1 MGRRPSQPP
10 ASARA
15 KRIATDAL
23 VLALAGTSAACGS
36 GDRGAE
42 ACAGVGKD
50 GLVRVEAGLLQGHTS
65 SAACA
70 FTGVPYAA
78 APLSELRFSEAKPA
92 APWKGVRDA
101 RTRTP
106 WCPQLASD
114 GAPVGDEDCLYLN
127 VWTTASETALRPIL
141 VFVHGGGNVTGSS
154 AEPVYDGAHLAERS
168 AAVVVTLDYRLGPF
182 GYLAH
187 PSLGQHSGNYGL
199 SDQSLA
205 LDWVKKNGAAFGGDP
220 ARVLAFGQSAGSRN
234 LCTLLAASTGELP
247 FRAVALESG
256 ACEIQPESDA
266 LSFGAEFAEAAG
278 CADAADVA
286 SCLRALSTAKV
297 LSALPD
303 QPDPLYTSHYN
314 PNDAVTSGRPPLE
327 RLRENSSRDA
337 LPVIV
342 GANAEETGHIAQPLG
357 SASEYGALL
366 RITFG
371 DEIAARILSLYPAS
385 DFESP
390 RDAWNAVI
398 TDFRYVCPSE
408 VTAKALS
415 ANAARSVH
423 RYLFAHGLDRGPRRA
438 WGAFH
443 GLELLFLFGTFDAL
457 GYDPSPEEEDL
468 SDRMMAYWTR
478 FADTGD
484 PNDPEAPSWP
494 AYDPMTER
502 YLDIDAEPRAAEKL
516 HREHCDFWQSLAP

>member
-1 MGRRPSQPP
+1 MRRRSSHLP
-10 ASARA
+10 A
-15 KRIATDAL
+15 
-23 VLALAGTSAACGS
+23 LALAGVCAACGS
-36 GDRGAE
+36 ADRTAD
-42 ACAGVGKD
+42 ACPGVGKD

-65 SAACA
+65 GAACA

-78 APLSELRFSEAKPA
+78 PPVAELRFSEAKPA

-101 RTRTP
+101 RTPLP

-114 GAPVGDEDCLYLN
+114 GAPFGDEDCLYLN
-127 VWTTASETALRPIL
+127 VWTTSSKRASRPIL

-168 AAVVVTLDYRLGPF
+168 SAVVVTLDYRMGPF

-187 PSLGQHSGNYGL
+187 PSLGSRSGNYGL
-199 SDQSLA
+199 SDVSLA
-205 LDWVKKNGAAFGGDP
+205 LDWVKENGAVFGGDP
-220 ARVLAFGQSAGSRN
+220 SRILAFGQSAGSRN
-234 LCTLLAASTGELP
+234 LCTLLAAFPGELP

-256 ACEIQPESDA
+256 ACEIQPESEA
-266 LSFGAEFAEAAG
+266 LAFGAEFAGAAG
-278 CADAADVA
+278 CAEASDVA
-286 SCLRALSTAKV
+286 ACLRSLSTDEV

-303 QPDPLYTSHYN
+303 PPDPLFTSHYN
-314 PNDAVTSGRPPLE
+314 PNDTVTSGATPIV
-327 RLRENSSRDA
+327 RLRAEASRDA

-342 GANAEETGHIAQPLG
+342 GANAGETGHIDQPLD
-357 SASEYGALL
+357 SASEYETLL

-371 DEIAARILSLYPAS
+371 SEITARLLLLYPAS
-385 DFESP
+385 KFDSP
-390 RDAWNAVI
+390 RDAWNAVV

-408 VTAKALS
+408 VTANALS

-423 RYLFAHGLDRGPRRA
+423 RYLFAQGLDHGPRSA

-457 GYDPSPEEEDL
+457 GYDPTIEEEAL
-468 SDRMMAYWTR
+468 SDRMIGYWTR

-494 AYDPMTER
+494 PYDPMGER
-502 YLDIDAEPRAAEKL
+502 YLDIGASPRAAEKL
-516 HREHCDFWQSLAP
+516 HREQCDFWESLAP

>member
-1 MGRRPSQPP
+1 MRRRPFNPP
-10 ASARA
+10 GHTRARRVA
-15 KRIATDAL
+15 ADAW
-23 VLALAGTSAACGS
+23 VLALAGTCAACGS
-36 GDRGAE
+36 GEPSAD
-42 ACAGVGKD
+42 ACKGVGKD
-50 GLVRVEAGLLQGHTS
+50 GVVRVEAGLLRGNTS
-65 SAACA
+65 AAACA

-78 APLSELRFSEAKPA
+78 APVSELRFSEAKPA

-101 RTRTP
+101 RTPTP

-114 GAPVGDEDCLYLN
+114 GAPIGDEDCLYLN
-127 VWTTASETALRPIL
+127 VWTTDSSTALRPVL

-154 AEPVYDGAHLAERS
+154 AERVYDGAHLAERS

-187 PSLGQHSGNYGL
+187 PSLGPRSGNYGL

-205 LDWVKKNGAAFGGDP
+205 LDWVKKNITAFGGDP

-247 FRAVALESG
+247 FHVVALESG
-256 ACEIQPESDA
+256 ACEIQRESDA

-286 SCLRALSTAKV
+286 SCLRALSTDQV

-303 QPDPLYTSHYN
+303 QPDPLFTSHYN
-314 PNDAVTSGRPPLE
+314 PNDAVTSGATPIE
-327 RLRENSSRDA
+327 RLRQDSAGDP

-342 GANAEETGHIAQPLG
+342 GASADETGHIDQPLG
-357 SASEYGALL
+357 SAREYEALL

-371 DEIAARILSLYPAS
+371 SQIAGRILSLYPAS

-423 RYLFAHGLDRGPRRA
+423 RYLFAHGLDHGPPSA

-443 GLELLFLFGTFDAL
+443 GLELLFLFGNFDAL
-457 GYDPSPEEEDL
+457 GYEPTSEEDEL
-468 SDRMMAYWTR
+468 SDRMIAYWTR

-484 PNDPEAPSWP
+484 PNDPEASSWP
-494 AYDPMTER
+494 AYDPVGER
-502 YLDIDAEPRAAEKL
+502 YLYIDAKPRAAEKL
-516 HREHCDFWQSLAP
+516 HREQCDFWESLAP